1 MPRPDGRD
9 NDQLRPLRIT
19 RGFTDVP
26 AGSVLVEAGRTRV
39 LCTVSIEKTVPRWR
53 RGRGLGWLTAEYS
66 MLPGSTSPRKE
77 RESTRGKRDGRS
89 VEIGR
94 LIGRALRTIVYFDT
108 LGENTF
114 HVDCDVLVADGGTR
128 TAAIT
133 GAYVAL
139 ADASAKLLR
148 DEIIEESPLRSQVAA
163 ISVGVVDGEVRLD
176 LPYVEDAAAEVDMNV
191 VLTGEGE
198 FVEVQGS
205 AEKGTFTRAQHDAL
219 LDVAFKGCD
228 EIFAIQRAAL
238 ALPLPTA
245 SSAGDAR

>member
-1 MPRPDGRD
+1 MPRPDGRQ
-9 NDQLRPLRIT
+9 NDELRPLRLT

-39 LCTVSIEKTVPRWR
+39 LCTVSIDEFVPAWR

-66 MLPGSTSPRKE
+66 MLPGSTAPRKE
-77 RESTRGKRDGRS
+77 RDSKRSRPDGRG

-94 LIGRALRTIVYFDT
+94 LIGRALRAVVHLDT
-108 LGENTF
+108 LGERTL

-139 ADASAKLLR
+139 EDASRRLLR
-148 DEIIEESPLRSQVAA
+148 QELVEESILRTQLAA
-163 ISVGVVDGEVRLD
+163 VSVGIIDGEARLD

-191 VLTGEGE
+191 VLTGDREL
-198 FVEVQGS
+198 VEVQGS
-205 AEKGTFTRAQHDAL
+205 AEGRTFSRAQHDAL
-219 LDVAFKGCD
+219 LDLAFSGC
-228 EIFAIQRAAL
+228 EQIFALQQAAL
-238 ALPLPTA
+238 AEPL
-245 SSAGDAR
+245 SA